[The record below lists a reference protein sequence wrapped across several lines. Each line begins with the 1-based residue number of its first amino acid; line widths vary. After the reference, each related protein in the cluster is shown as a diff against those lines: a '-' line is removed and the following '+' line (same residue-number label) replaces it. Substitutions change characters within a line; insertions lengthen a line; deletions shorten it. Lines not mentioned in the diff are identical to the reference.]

1 MNKKKI
7 IKITAVSI
15 LIIFAG
21 IQLVPVE
28 STNPPIESEIVAPAN
43 VMAILKRSCYDC
55 HSNET
60 VWPWYSKIAPI
71 SWLVAEDV
79 HEGRE
84 ELNFSTWNQYKASK
98 QGAKI
103 EEIWEEVE
111 EDEMPL
117 WYYVL
122 LHQSAELSDGDREIL
137 QAWSKSSQIGAE
149 QQEGK

>member
-1 MNKKKI
+1 MKI
-7 IKITAVSI
+7 RLATSDDAGWI
-15 LIIFAG
+15 AG
-21 IQLVPVE
+21 IYAPYVRDTVISFE
-28 STNPPIESEIVAPAN
+28 MEPPSAEEMARRIETTLQTYP
-43 VMAILKRSCYDC
+43 
-55 HSNET
+55 
-60 VWPWYSKIAPI
+60 
-71 SWLVAEDV
+71 WLVAEDV